1 MRHSKIRMEILE
13 LLYNQSMRCAS
24 YVKTEFITKN
34 VPENTDLT
42 LHLNYLE
49 KNGYIQSKYVYDG
62 YLYTYKVSITAKGMH
77 LIKNQRLI

>member
-1 MRHSKIRMEILE
+1 MEILE

-24 YVKTEFITKN
+24 YVKIEFISKN
-34 VPENTDLT
+34 VSENTDLT

-62 YLYTYKVSITAKGMH
+62 YLNTFKVSITANGRRLVKK
-77 LIKNQRLI
+77 IKD